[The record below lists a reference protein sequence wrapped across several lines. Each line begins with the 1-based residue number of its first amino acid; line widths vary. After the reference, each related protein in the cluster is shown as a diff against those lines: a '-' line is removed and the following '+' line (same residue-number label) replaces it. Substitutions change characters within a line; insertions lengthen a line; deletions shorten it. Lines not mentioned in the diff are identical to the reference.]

1 MKYFIIVPI
10 AISLSTQ
17 CVFMRNFFPTEP
29 EIARNNGKTGYV
41 LIAPVRLKDSTGGS
55 FVAEVFRENL
65 RFELAKQ
72 GFVSAA
78 LDETSR
84 ESLPYKD
91 GGRITFPEE
100 PSDVKQAN
108 STAPTLKEESP
119 KFIGISENELKNLSD
134 KTKFDYFIESTVIL
148 KETGTVLDPLYSV
161 FVFIRVSSKSG
172 KKYGEIRFSA
182 DTTKEKLDDTVK
194 YSTFGSVKQ
203 IKDLVKND

>member
-1 MKYFIIVPI
+1 MKYFIIIPI
-10 AISLSTQ
+10 AISLSMQ
-17 CVFMRNFFPTEP
+17 CVFIRNFFPAEP

-41 LIAPVRLKDSTGGS
+41 LIAPIRLKDSTGGS

-78 LDETSR
+78 LDETNR

-100 PSDVKQAN
+100 PSDVKQVN
-108 STAPTLKEESP
+108 STVLNSKEENP
-119 KFIGISENELKNLSD
+119 KFLGISENELRNLSD
-134 KTKFDYFIESTVIL
+134 KTKFDYFLESTVIL
-148 KETGTVLDPLYSV
+148 KETGTVLDPVYSV
-161 FVFIRVSSKSG
+161 SVFIRVSSKSG
-172 KKYGEIRFSA
+172 KKYGEIRFSS

-194 YSTFGSVKQ
+194 YSAYGLVKQ
-203 IKDLVKND
+203 IKDLVKE